1 MTRFYT
7 KSRDIAPKI
16 KYGQK
21 EPTIFTKEILRNIF
35 YTVQKSQFH
44 ALISQEENNLKI

>member
-1 MTRFYT
+1 MVK
-7 KSRDIAPKI
+7 KSLQ
-16 KYGQK
+16 YLQ
-21 EPTIFTKEILRNIF
+21 KEILRNIF